1 MPVVLTGAHTALGQ
15 AVLSALRA
23 AGVPEIRV
31 TVPDPAAAVTTRA
44 LGVPTAVSDLS
55 DPLTTGAVLE
65 GAHTVVHLHNPAQT
79 YGWLREAAQGT
90 SVRRVITVLP
100 PEAEALPNTGS
111 DGSELVELVVLTGD
125 IGRPDP
131 ALVAAILSADRRPA
145 LDQRPGGPVHR
156 RP

>member
-1 MPVVLTGAHTALGQ
+1 MPVVLTGAHTPLGE
-15 AVLSALRA
+15 AVLAALRS

-79 YGWLREAAQGT
+79 YEWLREAMEGT
-90 SVRRVITVLP
+90 SVRLLVTVVQPGAEP
-100 PEAEALPNTGS
+100 PVETGS
-111 DGSELVELVVLTGD
+111 DPWELVVLTGD
-125 IGRPDP
+125 IGRTDS
-131 ALVAAILSADRRPA
+131 ALVAAILAADRRA
-145 LDQRPGGPVHR
+145 R
-156 RP
+156 R